1 MRNQFE
7 QRVLKHLRD
16 NRMIPA
22 GSRVAVACS
31 GGADSTAL
39 LRVLTT
45 LRDPLGIV
53 VLAAHVNHGLRA
65 SESDGDEVFVEA
77 TAKALGVGFVCELT
91 NVREESERHGWNL
104 EDAGRRA
111 RRAFFERV
119 VASGSANWIA
129 VAHTADDQA
138 ETVLAQM
145 IRGTGPSGL
154 AGIFPVSGHVVRPLL
169 EFRRED
175 LRAYLREIG
184 QEWREDSSNADTT
197 RLRARIRTKLVP
209 QLRDEFSPAIVDHLS
224 TLARLAREEN
234 EFWDALVESR
244 IASLAAKRN
253 GAIDIAAIDLLRPL
267 ALIRDKTTSADSAN
281 ANAVS
286 PLRALTERM
295 IRRLYKEVRGEL
307 RELTALHVANVVTLA
322 EGDGHRA
329 EVELP
334 GGIVVRRSLGQLT
347 FQKVDAAREASA
359 KRIGGTPRA
368 KISYH
373 YSVERPE
380 NGERT
385 VAIPELDT
393 PIRLKVIDWSG
404 TESDTKRETPA
415 LDADL
420 MRFPL
425 ILRSWRPGDA
435 YRPKGRRGAKKLKE
449 LLLAQ
454 RVPAGER
461 ATWPVLESEG
471 RIVWALG
478 LPPSADHLV
487 SKATKRGLVIEEA
500 GFPASRSK

>member
-7 QRVLKHLRD
+7 QRVLKHFRES
-16 NRMIPA
+16 RMFPA

-39 LRVLTT
+39 LRLLSA

-53 VLAAHVNHGLRA
+53 VLAAHLNHGLRA
-65 SESDGDEVFVEA
+65 SESDGDAAFVEA
-77 TAKALGVGFVCELT
+77 MTNAIGVAFVSERT

-111 RRAFFERV
+111 RRTFFEKLV
-119 VASGSANWIA
+119 ESGTASRIA

-154 AGIFPVSGHVVRPLL
+154 AGIFPASGHVVRPLL
-169 EFRRED
+169 EFRRDE
-175 LRAYLREIG
+175 LRTYLRELG
-184 QEWREDSSNADTT
+184 QEWREDSANVDTT
-197 RLRARIRTKLVP
+197 RLRARIRAKLVP
-209 QLRDEFSPAIVDHLS
+209 QLRDEFSPTIVEHLG
-224 TLARLAREEN
+224 TLAQLAREES

-244 IASLAAKRN
+244 FTSLTAKRN
-253 GAIDIAAIDLLRPL
+253 EAIEIAASDLLRPL
-267 ALIRDKTTSADSAN
+267 ALIGDKTTLANSTN

-295 IRRLYKEVRGEL
+295 IRRLYKGVRGKL
-307 RELTALHVANVVTLA
+307 RELTALHVASVITLA
-322 EGDGHRA
+322 ESDGKSG

-347 FQKVDAAREASA
+347 FQKHEARGASA
-359 KRIGGTPRA
+359 ERIGGTRRE
-368 KISYH
+368 KISYQ
-373 YSVERPE
+373 YCVERPE

-385 VAIPELDT
+385 IAIPELDT

-404 TESDTKRETPA
+404 RESDTKRETPA

-449 LLLAQ
+449 LLLAH

-487 SKATKRGLVIEEA
+487 SKATKRGLVIERA
-500 GFPASRSK
+500 GFPASRGE

>member
-1 MRNQFE
+1 M
-7 QRVLKHLRD
+7 
-16 NRMIPA
+16 
-22 GSRVAVACS
+22 ACS

-39 LRVLTT
+39 LRLLAA
-45 LRDPLGIV
+45 LREPLGIV
-53 VLAAHVNHGLRA
+53 LLAAQLNHGLRA
-65 SESDGDEVFVEA
+65 GESDDDEAFVEA
-77 TAKALGVGFVCELT
+77 TAQRLGVAFVCERAD
-91 NVREESERHGWNL
+91 VRAESDRNGWNL

-111 RRAFFERV
+111 RRSFFGKLVE
-119 VASGSANWIA
+119 SGSANLVA

-145 IRGTGPSGL
+145 IRGTGPTGL
-154 AGIFPVSGHVVRPLL
+154 AGIFPASGHVVRPLL
-169 EFRRED
+169 DFRREE
-175 LRAYLREIG
+175 LRTYLREIG
-184 QEWREDSSNADTT
+184 QEWREDSSNADTM
-197 RLRARIRTKLVP
+197 RLRARIRAKLVP
-209 QLRDEFSPAIVDHLS
+209 QLREEFSPAIVEHLG
-224 TLARLAREEN
+224 TLARLAREEG

-244 IASLAAKRN
+244 IASLATIKN
-253 GAIDIAAIDLLRPL
+253 GSLDIAAADLLEPL
-267 ALIRDKTTSADSAN
+267 ALLGDRTTSSHSTN

-286 PLRALTERM
+286 PLRALTERL
-295 IRRLYKEVRGEL
+295 IRRLYKGVRGEL
-307 RELTALHVANVVTLA
+307 RELTAAHVASVVMLA
-322 EGDGHRA
+322 ERGGQSA

-334 GGIVVRRSLGQLT
+334 GAIVVKRNLGRLT
-347 FQKVDAAREASA
+347 FQWREAPERSA
-359 KRIGGTPRA
+359 KRIRGTSREE
-368 KISYH
+368 ISYQ
-373 YSVERPE
+373 YCVESPE

-404 TESDTKRETPA
+404 RESDTKRETPA

-420 MRFPL
+420 LRFPL

-461 ATWPVLESEG
+461 AAWPVLESEG

-487 SKATKRGLVIEEA
+487 SKATKRGLVIERA
-500 GFPASRSK
+500 GFPASRTK